1 MTSPLSINCSRQD
14 SSVKYAISG
23 RIDTVTAPQL
33 SANIH
38 VEDASELIID
48 LTEVDYVS
56 SAGLRVFLQTQAEIN
71 KAGEPCA
78 LSTAD
83 PTSKS
88 SSKSWASTPSWR
100 SAERTVPFHGVNSS

>member
-14 SSVKYAISG
+14 SCVKYAISG

-33 SANIH
+33 AANIH

-48 LTEVDYVS
+48 LKEVDYVS

-71 KAGEPCA
+71 KAGGSMRIVNC
-78 LSTAD
+78 
-83 PTSKS
+83 
-88 SSKSWASTPSWR
+88 R
-100 SAERTVPFHGVNSS
+100 SHIKKLFETVGFNSIMEVG

>member
-71 KAGEPCA
+71 KAGGTMRIVNC
-78 LSTAD
+78 
-83 PTSKS
+83 
-88 SSKSWASTPSWR
+88 R
-100 SAERTVPFHGVNSS
+100 SHIKKLFEIVGFNSIMEIG

>member
-71 KAGEPCA
+71 KAGG
-78 LSTAD
+78 SM
-83 PTSKS
+83 
-88 SSKSWASTPSWR
+88 R
-100 SAERTVPFHGVNSS
+100 IVNCQPHIKKLFEIVGFNSIMEIG